1 MEKGIIKLVIIV
13 TIISMTL
20 LIGSICLA
28 MRFGGLIMQSVNTSN
43 QTNQNGETGTS
54 NSQN

>member
-20 LIGSICLA
+20 LVGSICLA
-28 MRFGGLIMQSVNTSN
+28 MRFGGLMMQSVNTSN
-43 QTNQNGETGTS
+43 QTNQNGG
-54 NSQN
+54 N